1 MHVMTRT
8 LLIVPRMY
16 AKSEFKEVASHI
28 PDDYDAKY
36 EEFWSYVT
44 DKLRVFRG
52 RIRKVFR

>member
-1 MHVMTRT
+1 
-8 LLIVPRMY
+8 MY